1 MKNSTS
7 DNQHHAMVSMKYS
20 TFAFMIM
27 VGTFIMFGL
36 MYFNTFSLDHLFFSE
51 TRSYM
56 ALMMGAVMAM
66 VMLIFMWK
74 MYPNKKLNA
83 VVLIVSS
90 VVFCVS
96 LWLVRSQATVEDV
109 AYMRAMIPHHSIAI
123 LTSERA
129 NINDPR
135 VRKLADG
142 IIEAQRKEI
151 VEMKNLI
158 QDLETE

>member
-7 DNQHHAMVSMKYS
+7 DNQHHAMASMKYS

-123 LTSERA
+123 LTCERA